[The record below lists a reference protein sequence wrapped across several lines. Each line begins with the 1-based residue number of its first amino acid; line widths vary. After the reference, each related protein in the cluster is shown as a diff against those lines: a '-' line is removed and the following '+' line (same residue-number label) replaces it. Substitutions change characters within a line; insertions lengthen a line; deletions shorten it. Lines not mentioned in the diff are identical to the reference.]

1 MLIDIIRKAFAPTNP
16 IRLFWHWIW
25 GVEAKLRYGNPSR
38 KLKVIGITGTNG
50 KTTTSNL
57 IARILEENGETVA
70 LATTINFQLGKK
82 KWENLT
88 KMTSLGRGGIQ
99 KFLKQ
104 AVKAKCT
111 YAVIEVSSHAL
122 VQSRVLGVDFDAA
135 VLTNIT
141 QDHLDFHGSME
152 EYRRAKEILFKKLA
166 KNNKPE
172 SIAILPAE
180 DAATPYFA
188 KIPDIGITTFG
199 VSEGDFHAENL
210 QVRENTQHFEV
221 VGGEK
226 KFEIET
232 QLLGNFNVANILAAT
247 ALCLD
252 LGVKPSVITKAFQK
266 IQPLP
271 GRLEAVNAGQPFR
284 VIVDYAH
291 TPDALEKLLRT
302 FRAVTSGKVWIVFGA
317 TGDRDRRKRPIMGDI
332 LDKLADEIVITT
344 DDSFTED
351 RQQIIDEVLAG
362 IHRKA
367 GEGLTV
373 NIDRKAA
380 VTHALMQAQAGDTV
394 LLAGKGCEQFQV
406 IGHTKIPWDDRVVAA
421 EILKRRFAKTP
432 QKKSATKLHKH
443 RSNRGSKQSK
453 N

>member
-57 IARILEENGETVA
+57 IARILEENGEVVA

-104 AVKAKCT
+104 AVKAKCS

-226 KFEIET
+226 KF
-232 QLLGNFNVANILAAT
+232 A
-247 ALCLD
+247 
-252 LGVKPSVITKAFQK
+252 
-266 IQPLP
+266 
-271 GRLEAVNAGQPFR
+271 
-284 VIVDYAH
+284 
-291 TPDALEKLLRT
+291 
-302 FRAVTSGKVWIVFGA
+302 
-317 TGDRDRRKRPIMGDI
+317 
-332 LDKLADEIVITT
+332 
-344 DDSFTED
+344 
-351 RQQIIDEVLAG
+351 
-362 IHRKA
+362 
-367 GEGLTV
+367 
-373 NIDRKAA
+373 
-380 VTHALMQAQAGDTV
+380 
-394 LLAGKGCEQFQV
+394 
-406 IGHTKIPWDDRVVAA
+406 
-421 EILKRRFAKTP
+421 
-432 QKKSATKLHKH
+432 
-443 RSNRGSKQSK
+443 
-453 N
+453 

>member
-1 MLIDIIRKAFAPTNP
+1 
-16 IRLFWHWIW
+16 
-25 GVEAKLRYGNPSR
+25 VEARLRYGNPSR

-88 KMTSLGRGGIQ
+88 KMTSLGRGEIQ

-122 VQSRVLGVDFDAA
+122 IQSRVLGVDFDAA

-152 EYRRAKEILFKKLA
+152 EYRRAKEILFQKLA

-188 KIPDIGITTFG
+188 RIPDIGITTFG
-199 VSEGDFHAENL
+199 VSEGDFHAESL
-210 QVRENTQHFEV
+210 QVRKDTQHFEV

-226 KFEIET
+226 NFAIET

-247 ALCLD
+247 ALTLN
-252 LGVKPSVITKAFQK
+252 LGVKPSVITKAFRK
-266 IQPLP
+266 ITPLP
-271 GRLEAVNAGQPFR
+271 GRLEAVNSGQPFR

-317 TGDRDRRKRPIMGDI
+317 TGDRDRRKRPIMGGI
-332 LDKLADEIVITT
+332 LDKLADEVVITT

-362 IHRKA
+362 IHRKV

-373 NIDRKAA
+373 DIDRKTAI
-380 VTHALMQAQAGDTV
+380 THALMQAQAGDTV

-406 IGHTKIPWDDRVVAA
+406 IGHTKIPWDDRVIAA

-432 QKKSATKLHKH
+432 RKNVGNSHGNSISHKH
-443 RSNRGSKQSK
+443 RSKSRSK
-453 N
+453 

>member
-1 MLIDIIRKAFAPTNP
+1 MLIDIIRKAFSPTNP
-16 IRLFWHWIW
+16 IRLFWHWLW
-25 GVEAKLRYGNPSR
+25 GVEARLRYGNPSR

-57 IARILEENGETVA
+57 IARILEEDGEIVA

-82 KWENLT
+82 RWDNLT
-88 KMTSLGRGGIQ
+88 KMTSLGRGHIQ

-104 AVKAKCT
+104 AVEAKCT

-152 EYRRAKEILFKKLA
+152 EYRRAKEILFWKLA
-166 KNNKPE
+166 KNDKPE

-180 DAATPYFA
+180 DAATPYFQS
-188 KIPDIGITTFG
+188 IPDIGITTFG
-199 VSEGDFHAENL
+199 VSEGDLHAENL
-210 QVRENTQHFEV
+210 QVREKTQHFEV
-221 VGGEK
+221 VGSEK
-226 KFEIET
+226 KFALET
-232 QLLGNFNVANILAAT
+232 QLLGNFNIANILAAT
-247 ALCLD
+247 ALCLN
-252 LGVKPSVITKAFQK
+252 LGVKSSVIAKAIYK
-266 IQPLP
+266 IKPLP
-271 GRLEAVNAGQPFR
+271 GRLEAVDVGQPFR

-302 FRAVTSGKVWIVFGA
+302 FRAITSEKVWIVFGA
-317 TGDRDRRKRPIMGDI
+317 TGDRDRSKRPIMGDI
-332 LDKLADEIVITT
+332 FDKLADEIVVTT

-362 IHRKA
+362 IQREV
-367 GEGLTV
+367 GQGLTV
-373 NIDRKAA
+373 NIDRKTAI
-380 VTHALMQAQAGDTV
+380 THALESAGEGDTV
-394 LLAGKGCEQFQV
+394 LIAGKGCEQFQV
-406 IGHTKIPWDDRVVAA
+406 IGHAKIPWDDRVVAA
-421 EILKRRFAKTP
+421 DILQRRFAKNP
-432 QKKSATKLHKH
+432 RKTKLIKKH

-453 N
+453 NR